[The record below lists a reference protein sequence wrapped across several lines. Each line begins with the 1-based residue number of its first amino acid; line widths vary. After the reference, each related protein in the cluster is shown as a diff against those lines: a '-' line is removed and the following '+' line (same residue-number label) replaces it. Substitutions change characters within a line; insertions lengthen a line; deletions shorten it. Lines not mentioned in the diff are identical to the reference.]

1 MEKFKKI
8 LKRILVGVVL
18 IAIAVFIFLLMANYS
33 TGVRAGVPTKFSK
46 KGIIFKTWEGEIN
59 IGGLTNSSEGVIP
72 TNWEFTVRRS
82 SKEVAEKLN
91 QAMVESRR
99 VKLLYHEKFVRF
111 FWMGDTK
118 YFVYE
123 VELLD

>member
-1 MEKFKKI
+1 MEKFQKI
-8 LKRILVGVVL
+8 VKRILVAIIL
-18 IAIAVFIFLLMANYS
+18 LAIAVFIFLMMANYS

-46 KGIIFKTWEGEIN
+46 KGVIFKTWEGTLN
-59 IGGLTNSSEGVIP
+59 IGGLTNSPEGVIP
-72 TNWEFTVRRS
+72 TQWDFTVRRS
-82 SKEVAEKLN
+82 RKDVAEKLN
-91 QAMVESRR
+91 KAMVQSRR
-99 VKLLYHEKFVRF
+99 VKLLYHEKYVRF

>member
-8 LKRILVGVVL
+8 VKLTFVAVVL
-18 IAIAVFIFLLMANYS
+18 IAISVLIFLMTANYS

-46 KGIIFKTWEGEIN
+46 KGVIFKTWEGTLN
-59 IGGLTNSSEGVIP
+59 VGGLTSSSQGVMP
-72 TNWEFTVRRS
+72 TTWEFTVRRS
-82 SKEVAEKLN
+82 SKDVAKKIN

-99 VKLLYHEKFVRF
+99 VKLLYHEKYRTF

-123 VELLD
+123 VDLLD

>member
-8 LKRILVGVVL
+8 LKRILVGIVL

-72 TNWEFTVRRS
+72 TNWDFTVRRS
-82 SKEVAEKLN
+82 SKDVADKLN

>member
-1 MEKFKKI
+1 MEKFQKI
-8 LKRILVGVVL
+8 VKRILVGIVL
-18 IAIAVFIFLLMANYS
+18 LAIAVLIFLMTANYS

-46 KGIIFKTWEGEIN
+46 KGIIFKTWEGTLN
-59 IGGLTNSSEGVIP
+59 IGGLTNSPEGVIP
-72 TNWEFTVRRS
+72 TTWDFTVRRS
-82 SKEVAEKLN
+82 RKDVAEKLN

-99 VKLLYHEKFVRF
+99 VKLLYHEKYMRF

>member
-1 MEKFKKI
+1 MEKFQRI
-8 LKRILVGVVL
+8 LKRILVAIVVL
-18 IAIAVFIFLLMANYS
+18 AIAVFIFLMTANYS

-46 KGIIFKTWEGEIN
+46 KGVIFKTWEGTLN
-59 IGGLTNSSEGVIP
+59 VGGLTSSAEGVIP
-72 TNWEFTVRRS
+72 TTWEFTVRGS
-82 SKEVAEKLN
+82 SKDVVKKID
-91 QAMVESRR
+91 QAMVGSRR
-99 VKLLYHEKFVRF
+99 VKLLYHEKYRHF

>member
-1 MEKFKKI
+1 MEKFKRI
-8 LKRILVGVVL
+8 LKRILTGIVL

-33 TGVRAGVPTKFSK
+33 TGVRAGVPTKFSQ
-46 KGIIFKTWEGEIN
+46 KGVIFKTWEGEIN

-82 SKEVAEKLN
+82 SKDVADKLN

>member
-8 LKRILVGVVL
+8 VKLTFVAVVL
-18 IAIAVFIFLLMANYS
+18 IAISVLIFLMTANYS

-46 KGIIFKTWEGEIN
+46 KGVIFKTWEGTLN
-59 IGGLTNSSEGVIP
+59 VGGLTSSSQVVMP
-72 TNWEFTVRRS
+72 TTCEFTVRRS
-82 SKEVAEKLN
+82 SKDVAKKIN

-99 VKLLYHEKFVRF
+99 VKLLYHEKYRTF

-123 VELLD
+123 VDLLD